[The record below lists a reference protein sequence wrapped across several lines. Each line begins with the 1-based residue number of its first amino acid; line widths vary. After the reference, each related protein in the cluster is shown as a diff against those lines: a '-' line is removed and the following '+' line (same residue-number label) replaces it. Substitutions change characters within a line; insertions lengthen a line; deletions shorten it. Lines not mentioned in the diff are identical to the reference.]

1 MMNTSMTNCCDY
13 SNNIT
18 TLTTSSYD
26 FNSSIQYLNYGNSRP
41 IFTDISRNC
50 RISLINNQVIIE
62 YNNTVNNYEVI
73 KDNMQNIPNYKE
85 YDEVMFYDELLKLP
99 TPIKFNIKEENEGI
113 MLYNDYLNIYACA
126 KNIKEAE
133 LSMYEQF
140 EALWELFVY
149 TDDSLLDEKGK
160 KLKQYLLS
168 VRNI

>member
-13 SNNIT
+13 SNNMT

-26 FNSSIQYLNYGNSRP
+26 FNYSIQSSNYSNSRP

-50 RISLINNQVIIE
+50 RIYLINNQVIIE

-73 KDNMQNIPNYKE
+73 KDNMQNITNYKE
-85 YDEVMFYDELLKLP
+85 YNEVMFYDELLKLP
-99 TPIKFNIKEENEGI
+99 TPIKFNIKRDNDGI
-113 MLYNDYLNIYACA
+113 MLYNDDLNIYACA
-126 KNIKEAE
+126 ATMEEAE

-149 TDDSLLDEKGK
+149 TDDNQLDEKGRS
-160 KLKQYLLS
+160 LKQYLLEI
-168 VRNI
+168 RNI